1 MKLVLLNAIMAC
13 LLLISSPS
21 LAYEQESENKAP
33 PPKAEAGG
41 VTAFLSGQMPVMAGK
56 EQQLTL
62 RLTDKT
68 GAPLPPERLD
78 VVHTQVVH
86 LLILDQSLSDY
97 QHVHPRPGKE
107 QGSYSFSF
115 TPKTGHDYR
124 VWVDMTPKGG
134 QQVYIPV
141 SLKGTAACKTS
152 CVDTKQV
159 LSLRRGGR
167 SFSLSFD
174 RKVRKGIPSMAT
186 LSVTDSN
193 GQPVKRLEPV
203 MGAYAHVVGITET
216 GNGIAH
222 VHPMGEEPAADTDR
236 GCSPLTFHIE
246 PKQAGFLK
254 IWAQLVID
262 GEEIFVPFGIIV
274 GG

>member
-1 MKLVLLNAIMAC
+1 MKLVLLNAVIAC

-21 LAYEQESENKAP
+21 LAYEQGSENKGP

-41 VTAFLSGQMPVMAGK
+41 VTAVLSGQMPVMAGK

-62 RLTDKT
+62 RLTDKS

-86 LLILDQSLSDY
+86 
-97 QHVHPRPGKE
+97 
-107 QGSYSFSF
+107 FSF

-124 VWVDMTPKGG
+124 VWVDTTPKGA
-134 QQVYIPV
+134 QQVYIPIP
-141 SLKGTAACKTS
+141 LKGTAACQTG

-167 SFSLSFD
+167 SFSLAVD
-174 RKVRKGIPSMAT
+174 RKLKKGIPSMVT
-186 LSVTDSN
+186 LSITDAD

-203 MGAYAHVVGITET
+203 MGAYAHVVGINET
-216 GNGIAH
+216 GNAIAH

-236 GCSPLTFHIE
+236 GSSPLAFHIE
-246 PKQAGFLK
+246 PKQPGFLK
-254 IWAQLVID
+254 IWVQLIID
-262 GEEIFVPFGIIV
+262 GEEIFVPFGVIV
-274 GG
+274 AA